1 MKRASCK
8 GLFTAR
14 EHLYEYHKAPG
25 LLTIV
30 VTFGV
35 GKWGMNGKGAHR
47 WVEIVVTF
55 LIL

>member
-14 EHLYEYHKAPG
+14 EHLYKHQKAPE

-35 GKWGMNGKGAHR
+35 GKWGNEMGKEHTGG
-47 WVEIVVTF
+47 WKF
-55 LIL
+55 